1 MRCRMIYSIGYEKQ
15 TIIDLIKIMEQYQI
29 YRIIDVRSIPY
40 SRRADKHVFNRNRL
54 FEYFGPRYE
63 WKGDILGGKTG
74 PALEAG
80 IEYLVKQNGQKSNIL
95 LCVENDPKRCHRF
108 YDISIRLLEKGI
120 EVIHIYD
127 SQTVSTTELRKE
139 AL

>member
-1 MRCRMIYSIGYEKQ
+1 MIYSIGYEKL
-15 TIIDLIKIMEQYQI
+15 TVKDLKKVMKQYHI
-29 YRIIDVRSIPY
+29 GLIIDVRSIPY
-40 SRRADKHVFNRNRL
+40 ARLAKQEFNRNRL
-54 FEYFGPRYE
+54 SEYFGPRYE

-120 EVIHIYD
+120 EVIHIYN

>member
-1 MRCRMIYSIGYEKQ
+1 MIYSIGYEKITLQ
-15 TIIDLIKIMEQYQI
+15 DLKRVIKQ
-29 YRIIDVRSIPY
+29 YRIGLVIDVRSIPY
-40 SRRADKHVFNRNRL
+40 ARLAKQEFNRNRL

-80 IEYLVKQNGQKSNIL
+80 IEYLARKNGQKSNIL

-127 SQTVSTTELRKE
+127 SQAVSTTELRKE